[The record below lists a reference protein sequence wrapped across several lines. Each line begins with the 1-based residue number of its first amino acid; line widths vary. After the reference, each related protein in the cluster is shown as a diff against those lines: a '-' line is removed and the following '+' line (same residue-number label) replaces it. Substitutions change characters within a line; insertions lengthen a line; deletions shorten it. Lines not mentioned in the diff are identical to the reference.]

1 MSRSGIY
8 FTPFYIRLGNPCSE
22 WPNHASIHIPVLRP
36 NRGNLKC
43 VIVVSWTYCRYCV
56 WDMGM
61 RTILSWGF
69 WSPVSHRPCRKGSKD
84 LSQSHRVK
92 HYAVPFTRPTLL
104 LRGLSLNIKNILEMS
119 PACNF
124 FPLVL
129 WFSGL
134 NRQTQKSGPFLLVLG
149 WKWRAAGG
157 CHRLG
162 NEAPQCPPLWPGPG
176 EIPSTTRWWSWG
188 LRDKNHTSTGLFN
201 AWWSHQTTPLYKPVI
216 YSALTTAEFMFCHH
230 CHGMLN
236 WFKQH

>member
-1 MSRSGIY
+1 MNY
-8 FTPFYIRLGNPCSE
+8 PFKSHPNNSWISLVTVSYINPLTCSCDPLNDQTMPLSTSQSWDPTGE
-22 WPNHASIHIPVLRP
+22 P
-36 NRGNLKC
+36 LKC
-43 VIVVSWTYCRYCV
+43 VVVVKWTHGTENYS
-56 WDMGM
+56 
-61 RTILSWGF
+61 ILRMLIS
-69 WSPVSHRPCRKGSKD
+69 SQSQTLKGSKD
-84 LSQSHRVK
+84 LSQSHRVR
-92 HYAVPFTRPTLL
+92 HDAILFTRPTLL
-104 LRGLSLNIKNILEMS
+104 LQGLSLHIKKHS
-119 PACNF
+119 
-124 FPLVL
+124 
-129 WFSGL
+129 
-134 NRQTQKSGPFLLVLG
+134 QKRGPFLLVLG